1 MFDATLIRIDIF
13 FLFKWF
19 FAFIVQLLLHNKPL
33 QKLEAW
39 DQNNHLVSCG
49 FCGDQEFRLGH
60 SEDGLS
66 LLLCVWVFSWRL
78 KGWGAESYDSL
89 TEARGFTSKVTHL
102 RVWQDGARK
111 LVPLS
116 LNLSTGLLR

>member
-1 MFDATLIRIDIF
+1 MFDATVIRIDIF

-19 FAFIVQLLLHNKPL
+19 FAFIVQLLLL

-39 DQNNHLVSCG
+39 DQNSHLVSHG
-49 FCGDQEFRLGH
+49 FYGDQEFRLGH

-89 TEARGFTSKVTHL
+89 IEARGFTSKVTHL
-102 RVWQDGARK
+102 RGWQDGAGK